1 LNRLNGAVLHD
12 DTLRKFQTS
21 DYSRDLP
28 CKVVHIGVGAF
39 HRAHQALYFDQMNE
53 ILASTSEDPWMIQ
66 GVSLRTDT
74 ALHQLNPQDG
84 LFLHVARGHQGTSER
99 IVRSIKSVIHAG
111 RDPEAL
117 IELIAASV
125 TQLVTLTITEKGY
138 GLGVGSNELNTLD
151 AAVSADLDSLLEP
164 QTAIGFLVA
173 GLRRR
178 RAMEH
183 GPLTILS
190 CDNLSNNGHQCRHA
204 VLSLARHHDLALAA
218 WIEESVSFPC
228 SMVDRIAPAV
238 TGEDLV
244 WVESHLGCRD
254 QAVSITERF
263 SQWVIEDNFKGERPP
278 LDRVGVEYSRDVTE
292 WEHRKLRLLNAAHS
306 AMAYMGGLL
315 EYEYVHEAVE
325 DAVIGSLVRDIWQ
338 EARMTLDDAD
348 PSVLDGYCQS
358 LITRFKNP
366 HLNHRLFQI
375 AMDGSQKLPQRVL
388 APLRERLIEGQASP
402 ALTQV
407 VAAWLFWQWGRTFS
421 GKSFDVQD
429 PAALRFGQIVSQSR
443 GHLEAYNRLTL
454 EFKPISDV
462 VSVHPRWGED
472 LCKAFMDIAGISRS
486 IA

>member
-1 LNRLNGAVLHD
+1 MLNRLSGAVLHN

-28 CKVVHIGVGAF
+28 CRVVHIGVGAF

-53 ILASTSEDPWMIQ
+53 ILASTGEDPWMIQ

-84 LFLHVARGHQGTSER
+84 LFLHVARGHQGSSER

-117 IELIAASV
+117 IELIAAAD

-138 GLGVGSNELNTLD
+138 GLEVGSNELNTLD

-164 QTAIGFLVA
+164 QTAIGFLAA

-190 CDNLSNNGHQCRHA
+190 CDNLSNNGRQCRHA
-204 VLSLARHHDLALAA
+204 VLSLARHHDPALAA
-218 WIEESVSFPC
+218 WIEEAVSFPC

-238 TGEDLV
+238 TTEDLT
-244 WVESHLGCRD
+244 WVESHLSVQD
-254 QAVSITERF
+254 QAVAITERF
-263 SQWVIEDNFKGERPP
+263 SQWVIEDNFKGEKPP
-278 LDRVGVEYSRDVTE
+278 LDRVGVEYSKDVTE

-315 EYEYVHEAVE
+315 EFEYVHEAVD
-325 DAVIGSLVRDIWQ
+325 DAVIASLVRDIWQ
-338 EARMTLDDAD
+338 EARTTLDDAD
-348 PSVLDGYCQS
+348 SSVLDGYCQS
-358 LITRFKNP
+358 LIARFKNP

-388 APLRERLIEGQASP
+388 APLRERLVRGQASP

-407 VAAWLFWQWGRTFS
+407 VAAWLVWQWGRTLS
-421 GKSFDVQD
+421 GKTFEVQD
-429 PAALRFGQIVSQSR
+429 PWAHQLGQLIEESQTADRAFDALVTAFEPIADLLTAHPSWREELYHQFK
-443 GHLEAYNRLTL
+443 RLL
-454 EFKPISDV
+454 DRAEP
-462 VSVHPRWGED
+462 
-472 LCKAFMDIAGISRS
+472 
-486 IA
+486 